1 VTDWSGRAIS
11 RIIKEY
17 DHTARRRREPA
28 GDRQNGGYGVRSME
42 RSCKAIRR
50 WYPRVSL
57 VLSLSISLL
66 VVFGGLMG
74 CSPLEAPP
82 TETPVPPTDT
92 PAAQPDTT
100 PQATREPLI
109 PLDDDPV
116 LGSPDAPVTL
126 IEYSEYL
133 CPYCRRFV
141 LETMPLIEEEYID
154 TGKVKLVFRDYP
166 VHGQGAIAMGM
177 VAECAADQDK
187 FWEMHVILFE
197 RVEEWSQSEDVLATI
212 LGYADELGLDG
223 DVYTTCLEEGAV
235 VERIREDYEVG
246 IQDGVD
252 ATPTFFVNGTM
263 IRGAQPLEEFQKVI
277 DEELEKSS

>member
-1 VTDWSGRAIS
+1 VRIVERNCEATGS
-11 RIIKEY
+11 RY
-17 DHTARRRREPA
+17 T
-28 GDRQNGGYGVRSME
+28 
-42 RSCKAIRR
+42 
-50 WYPRVSL
+50 RVSL
-57 VLSLSISLL
+57 VLSLSMSLL
-66 VVFGGLMG
+66 VIFGGLTG
-74 CSPLEAPP
+74 CSTPVATP

-92 PAAQPDTT
+92 PTLQPDTT

-116 LGSPDAPVTL
+116 LGSPDAPVTM

-141 LETMPLIEEEYID
+141 LDTMPLIEEQYID
-154 TGKVKLVFRDYP
+154 TGKVKLIFRDYP

-177 VAECAADQDK
+177 VAECAADQEK
-187 FWEMHVILFE
+187 FWEMHVMLYE

-235 VERIREDYEVG
+235 VERIREDYEIAV
-246 IQDGVD
+246 QEGVN
-252 ATPTFFVNGTM
+252 ATPTFFVNGTL
-263 IRGAQPLEEFQKVI
+263 IRGAVPFEDFQKVI
-277 DEELEKSS
+277 EEELEKSG